1 MKRVKP
7 SRHERLFQQF
17 LDGFEKPITGDAYVM
32 MDEQGSLSYEFRHG
46 IRSVS
51 DDIGPGDLVSRAS
64 SSGKKE
70 ACVAAVAVVRDMKR
84 KDEHVADV
92 ALVVPTGGRLY
103 QIWNF
108 CVISGSI
115 VFVLVLACLFVLDF
129 VLMLVLVLVLVRRQH
144 LLCTL

>member
-17 LDGFEKPITGDAYVM
+17 MDLFEKPTTGDACVM
-32 MDEQGSLSYEFRHG
+32 TDEQGNLSYEFTHG
-46 IRSVS
+46 LRSVS
-51 DDIGPGDLVSRAS
+51 DDIGPGDLVCRAS
-64 SSGKKE
+64 SSGRTE
-70 ACVAAVAVVRDMKR
+70 ACVAAVAVVRDMK
-84 KDEHVADV
+84 KMDKHVADV
-92 ALVVPTGGRLY
+92 ALVVPTGCRLY

-129 VLMLVLVLVLVRRQH
+129 VLMLVLVLVLV
-144 LLCTL
+144 